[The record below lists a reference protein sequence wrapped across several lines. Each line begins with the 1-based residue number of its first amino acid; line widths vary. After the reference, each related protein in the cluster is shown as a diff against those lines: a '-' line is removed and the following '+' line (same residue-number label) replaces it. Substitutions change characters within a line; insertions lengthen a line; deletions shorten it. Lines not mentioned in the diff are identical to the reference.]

1 MVVTGEGK
9 TNEVYWKLRDD
20 ELKNIVKEIK
30 DDEAYKK
37 KLTTLYNTAMTDI
50 QKDIDADILRY
61 ANKENLSLA
70 EAKKKISK
78 FDVEAFATK
87 AEQYVKEKDFSDLA
101 NEQLRLY
108 NVTMRTNRL
117 ELLQA
122 EIGLNTISL
131 ANEEEKMLTAR
142 LTETAINEYV
152 RQAGILG
159 ESVPDRKTLA
169 RIAKSIVDAE
179 FRNVEFSNNIW
190 QNQKELQ
197 EGLENVI
204 RRTLINGEN
213 PRVGARKLREMVKK
227 EFKLKKYAADRI
239 AITETARIQGAT
251 QKASYEDYGY
261 DEYEYISEPGACDVC
276 KPLDGKMFK
285 VKDSQPGK
293 NFIPMHPNCKCSTAA
308 YMDRAAWEKRMDER
322 EKEKESPDNLKEYSS
337 ELESIKTKIGPLKEK
352 LSKIEDGDWGGLDE
366 DQAEIIY
373 DKYDAELKALND
385 RKKVITE
392 KMLEE
397 INAKLPKPTWEMP
410 NKTIDELF
418 DSTPNYIEW
427 KYQVS
432 EEQADAI
439 HSYSRNF
446 SIQNGVLRQGT
457 SYLDKYPAWSDEYKN
472 SILDRVSNLEKVV
485 SNYTAEK
492 NFTVYRRTKG
502 QYSIDDLTAG
512 SEHVFDKG
520 FMSTSIDKSVTDN
533 FGGDGDIV
541 FFEIEVKK
549 DTKVGAYIE
558 EFSEYAREKEFL
570 IKPETKFR
578 ILEVTQND
586 SGQRIRVEAIE

>member
-1 MVVTGEGK
+1 MITGEGK

-78 FDVEAFATK
+78 FDVESFASK
-87 AEQYVKEKDFSDLA
+87 AEKYVKEKDFSELA
-101 NEQLRLY
+101 TQELRAY
-108 NVTMRTNRL
+108 NITMRTNRL

-213 PRVGARKLREMVKK
+213 PRVGARKLRALVEK

-239 AITETARIQGAT
+239 AITETGRVQIEV
-251 QKASYEDYGY
+251 QKTSYNDYGY
-261 DEYEYISEPGACDVC
+261 DEYVFISEPSACKVC
-276 KPLDGKMFK
+276 LPLDGKTFN
-285 VKDSQPGK
+285 VKDMMPGT
-293 NFIPMHPNCKCSTAA
+293 NAPMMHPFVVAQQQLMLN
-308 YMDRAAWEKRMDER
+308 EK
-322 EKEKESPDNLKEYSS
+322 
-337 ELESIKTKIGPLKEK
+337 KTKH
-352 LSKIEDGDWGGLDE
+352 
-366 DQAEIIY
+366 Q
-373 DKYDAELKALND
+373 KALSLVVVE
-385 RKKVITE
+385 R
-392 KMLEE
+392 LETL
-397 INAKLPKPTWEMP
+397 ICRRFGWL
-410 NKTIDELF
+410 
-418 DSTPNYIEW
+418 ST
-427 KYQVS
+427 
-432 EEQADAI
+432 
-439 HSYSRNF
+439 
-446 SIQNGVLRQGT
+446 T
-457 SYLDKYPAWSDEYKN
+457 
-472 SILDRVSNLEKVV
+472 
-485 SNYTAEK
+485 
-492 NFTVYRRTKG
+492 
-502 QYSIDDLTAG
+502 
-512 SEHVFDKG
+512 
-520 FMSTSIDKSVTDN
+520 
-533 FGGDGDIV
+533 
-541 FFEIEVKK
+541 
-549 DTKVGAYIE
+549 
-558 EFSEYAREKEFL
+558 
-570 IKPETKFR
+570 
-578 ILEVTQND
+578 
-586 SGQRIRVEAIE
+586 

>member
-1 MVVTGEGK
+1 MITGEGK
-9 TNEVYWKLRDD
+9 TNEVYWKLRDE

-78 FDVEAFATK
+78 FDVESFASK
-87 AEQYVKEKDFSDLA
+87 AEKYVKEKDFSELA
-101 NEQLRLY
+101 TQELRAY
-108 NVTMRTNRL
+108 NITMRTNRL

-131 ANEEEKMLTAR
+131 ANEEQKMLTAR

-213 PRVGARKLREMVKK
+213 PRVGARKLRELVKK

-251 QKASYEDYGY
+251 QKASYEDYGF

-276 KPLDGKMFK
+276 KPLDGKTFK
-285 VKDSQPGK
+285 VKDAQPGK
-293 NFIPMHPNCKCSTAA
+293 NFIPMHPHCKCSTSA
-308 YMDRAAWEKRMDER
+308 YMSRDEWEKRM
-322 EKEKESPDNLKEYSS
+322 KEK
-337 ELESIKTKIGPLKEK
+337 
-352 LSKIEDGDWGGLDE
+352 GL
-366 DQAEIIY
+366 
-373 DKYDAELKALND
+373 
-385 RKKVITE
+385 
-392 KMLEE
+392 
-397 INAKLPKPTWEMP
+397 
-410 NKTIDELF
+410 
-418 DSTPNYIEW
+418 
-427 KYQVS
+427 
-432 EEQADAI
+432 
-439 HSYSRNF
+439 
-446 SIQNGVLRQGT
+446 
-457 SYLDKYPAWSDEYKN
+457 
-472 SILDRVSNLEKVV
+472 
-485 SNYTAEK
+485 
-492 NFTVYRRTKG
+492 
-502 QYSIDDLTAG
+502 
-512 SEHVFDKG
+512 
-520 FMSTSIDKSVTDN
+520 
-533 FGGDGDIV
+533 
-541 FFEIEVKK
+541 
-549 DTKVGAYIE
+549 
-558 EFSEYAREKEFL
+558 
-570 IKPETKFR
+570 
-578 ILEVTQND
+578 
-586 SGQRIRVEAIE
+586 

>member
-9 TNEVYWKLRDD
+9 TNVEYWKLRDE

-50 QKDIDADILRY
+50 RKDIDADILRY

-78 FDVEAFATK
+78 FDVESFAAK
-87 AEQYVKEKDFSDLA
+87 AEKYVKEKDFSELA
-101 NEQLRLY
+101 TQELRAY
-108 NVTMRTNRL
+108 NITMRTNRL

-213 PRVGARKLREMVKK
+213 PRVGARKLRELVKK

-239 AITETARIQGAT
+239 AITETARVQGAT
-251 QKASYEDYGY
+251 QLLGYEEYGFE
-261 DEYEYISEPGACDVC
+261 EYEYIAEPSACDKC
-276 KPLDGKMFK
+276 LPLDGKIFK
-285 VKDSQPGK
+285 VKDAQPGK
-293 NFIPMHPNCKCSTAA
+293 NFPVLHPNCHCSTSG
-308 YMDRAAWEKRMDER
+308 YLSRENWDKR
-322 EKEKESPDNLKEYSS
+322 LKER
-337 ELESIKTKIGPLKEK
+337 
-352 LSKIEDGDWGGLDE
+352 GL
-366 DQAEIIY
+366 
-373 DKYDAELKALND
+373 
-385 RKKVITE
+385 
-392 KMLEE
+392 
-397 INAKLPKPTWEMP
+397 
-410 NKTIDELF
+410 
-418 DSTPNYIEW
+418 
-427 KYQVS
+427 
-432 EEQADAI
+432 
-439 HSYSRNF
+439 
-446 SIQNGVLRQGT
+446 
-457 SYLDKYPAWSDEYKN
+457 
-472 SILDRVSNLEKVV
+472 
-485 SNYTAEK
+485 
-492 NFTVYRRTKG
+492 
-502 QYSIDDLTAG
+502 
-512 SEHVFDKG
+512 
-520 FMSTSIDKSVTDN
+520 
-533 FGGDGDIV
+533 
-541 FFEIEVKK
+541 
-549 DTKVGAYIE
+549 
-558 EFSEYAREKEFL
+558 
-570 IKPETKFR
+570 
-578 ILEVTQND
+578 
-586 SGQRIRVEAIE
+586 